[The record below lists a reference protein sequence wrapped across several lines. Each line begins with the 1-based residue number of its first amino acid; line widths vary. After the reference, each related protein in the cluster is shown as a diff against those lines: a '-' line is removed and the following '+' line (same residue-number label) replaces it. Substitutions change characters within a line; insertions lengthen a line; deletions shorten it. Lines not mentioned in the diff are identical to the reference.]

1 MYRNL
6 KYQSGRSFNRAM
18 DVKFSEWFR
27 DKIETI
33 ATCHLTAGNT
43 DEYIVAFNTLSKI
56 DSAKNIEDA
65 LATVLKQ
72 NSALMQQLGSTTTT
86 P

>member
-1 MYRNL
+1 MDRNL
-6 KYQSGRSFNRAM
+6 KWSSGKDFKRAS
-18 DVKFSEWFR
+18 DVKVSEGFR
-27 DKIETI
+27 DKIENI

-43 DEYIVAFNTLSKI
+43 DEYIIAFNTLSKI

-65 LATVLKQ
+65 LTTVLQQ
-72 NSALMQQLGSTTTT
+72 NAALMAKLNKTT

>member
-1 MYRNL
+1 MDRNL
-6 KYQSGRSFNRAM
+6 KYQSGRSFNRAS
-18 DVKFSEWFR
+18 DVKVSEDFR
-27 DKIETI
+27 NKIETI

-56 DSAKNIEDA
+56 DSAKNIQDA
-65 LATVLKQ
+65 LTTVLQQ
-72 NSALMQQLGSTTTT
+72 NAALMAQLNKTTT

>member
-1 MYRNL
+1 MDRNL
-6 KYQSGRSFNRAM
+6 KYQSGRSFNRAS
-18 DVKFSEWFR
+18 DVKVSEDFR
-27 DKIETI
+27 NKIETI

-56 DSAKNIEDA
+56 DSAKNIDDA
-65 LATVLKQ
+65 LTTVLQQ
-72 NSALMQQLGSTTTT
+72 NAALMAQLNKTTT

>member
-1 MYRNL
+1 MDRNL
-6 KYQSGRSFNRAM
+6 KYQSGRSFNRAS
-18 DVKFSEWFR
+18 DVKVSEDFR
-27 DKIETI
+27 NKIETI

-56 DSAKNIEDA
+56 DSPKNIEAA
-65 LATVLKQ
+65 LTTVLQQ
-72 NSALMQQLGSTTTT
+72 NAALMAQLNKTTT